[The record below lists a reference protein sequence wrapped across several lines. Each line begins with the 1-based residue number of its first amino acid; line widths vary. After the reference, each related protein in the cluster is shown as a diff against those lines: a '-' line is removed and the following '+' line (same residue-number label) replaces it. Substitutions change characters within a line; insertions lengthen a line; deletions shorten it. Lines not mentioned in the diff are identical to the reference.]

1 MVFNPL
7 HFYFHENY
15 TNWFSKLDNKMEIAS
30 TGLKQGN
37 KVEIQ
42 AGTLSRKKLI
52 IFCELQKMFLTKTRK
67 IS

>member
-1 MVFNPL
+1 
-7 HFYFHENY
+7 
-15 TNWFSKLDNKMEIAS
+15 MEIAS